1 MAYGVEVYRANG
13 NTVLSYTSRVPRF
26 VQSGT
31 FVLRGANT
39 TNTTV
44 TGMANNDSWN
54 VFLVPNTASI
64 SLKMQVALFTDFFS
78 TRMPSNSGNNLVSYW
93 VLRS

>member
-1 MAYGVEVYRANG
+1 MPYGVEVYNSSG
-13 NTVLSYTSRVPRF
+13 NTVLAYTSRVPRF

-31 FVLRGANT
+31 FILSGANT

-44 TGMANNDSWN
+44 TGMINSDSWN
-54 VFLVPNTASI
+54 VFLVPNTAAI
-64 SLKMQVALFTDFFS
+64 SLSMQVALFTDFFS